1 MRFNEFK
8 SFLTEDKKKTYAI
21 GDSHAN
27 AIAKAGGFVNLTK
40 DGRRV
45 ERPENQAAVNQ
56 VLPGSVV
63 VVSLGANNM
72 LDENKDSVAD
82 QIADLLQ
89 TLVSKKCK
97 VYYIL
102 FAETDNP
109 KYAKDRNRLRTAVQS
124 AIPSSVH
131 VIDMGRLSIKN
142 GDGVHANGGWY
153 NSTAQTIKSES
164 ADFPSTT
171 SQVPAQDSVLPSKEV
186 GEVNQATKVS
196 PSIYIVVSGDN
207 LTHIA
212 KEHGVPLADLI
223 AANKQIKNPNK
234 IYPGDKV
241 IIPGGRHTNPTPLPP
256 DVERG
261 HPTMKDDPRIVT
273 PPPSQASKP
282 KKKKTFSKY
291 EIANTESAGEC
302 FDFFKGKGLNDIQC
316 AAFVGNFYEESKFNT
331 RAHNEP
337 ENARGIVQ
345 WRLDRLSGLANFAK
359 KVKKKWH
366 DFELQLDYT
375 WHELTGR
382 FKKVLPAL
390 DRNKNN
396 LEECVRIVMDDYEV
410 ANPISYPKRLGYA
423 ESAMRLFGT
432 ETERK

>member
-8 SFLTEDKKKTYAI
+8 SVLREDKKKTYAI

-27 AIAKAGGFVNLTK
+27 AIAKAGGFVNLSK

-72 LDENKDSVAD
+72 LDENKDSIAD
-82 QIADLLQ
+82 QIANLLQ
-89 TLVSKKCK
+89 TLLSKKCK

-109 KYAKDRNRLRTAVQS
+109 KFAKDRNRLRTAVQS

-142 GDGVHANGGWY
+142 GDGIHANGGWY
-153 NSTAQTIKSES
+153 NSTAQTISSES
-164 ADFPSTT
+164 TDFPRVT
-171 SQVPAQDSVLPSKEV
+171 SQVSAQDSLSP
-186 GEVNQATKVS
+186 GEEIVDTNQATKVS
-196 PSIYIVVSGDN
+196 PSSYTVVGGDN
-207 LTHIA
+207 LTNIA

-241 IIPGGRHTNPTPLPP
+241 IIPGGSHTNPTPLPQ
-256 DVERG
+256 DVERD
-261 HPTMKDDPRIVT
+261 HPTMKDDPRIIKPLT
-273 PPPSQASKP
+273 SQDAQP

-291 EIANTESAGEC
+291 EIANTDSAGEC
-302 FDFFKGKGLNDIQC
+302 FDFFKSKGLNDIQC
-316 AAFVGNFYEESKFNT
+316 SAFVGNFYTESRFNT
-331 RAHNEP
+331 KAHNES

-345 WRLDRLSGLANFAK
+345 WRLDRLQGLVDFAK
-359 KVKKKWH
+359 KLKKKWH
-366 DFELQLDYT
+366 SLELQLDYT
-375 WHELTGR
+375 WHELTGI
-382 FKKVLPAL
+382 KKITLSEL
-390 DRNKNN
+390 DKNKNN
-396 LEECVRIVMDDYEV
+396 LEKCVQIVMNKYEV
-410 ANPISYPKRLGYA
+410 ADPKSYPERLGYA
-423 ESAMRLFGT
+423 ESALRLFGM
-432 ETERK
+432 EPSNK

>member
-89 TLVSKKCK
+89 TLLSKKCK

-131 VIDMGRLSIKN
+131 VIDMGKLSIKN

-164 ADFPSTT
+164 TNFPSAT
-171 SQVPAQDSVLPSKEV
+171 SQVPAQDSLSP
-186 GEVNQATKVS
+186 GEEIVDVNQATKVS
-196 PSIYIVVSGDN
+196 PSSYTVVSGDN
-207 LTHIA
+207 LSNIA

-241 IIPGGRHTNPTPLPP
+241 IIPGGSHTNPTPLPP
-256 DVERG
+256 AVERG
-261 HPTMKDDPRIVT
+261 HPTMKDDPRIVAPT
-273 PPPSQASKP
+273 QP
-282 KKKKTFSKY
+282 KKKKSFSKY
-291 EIANTESAGEC
+291 EIANTEAAGEC
-302 FDFFKGKGLNDIQC
+302 FDFFKGKGFNDIQC
-316 AAFVGNFYEESKFNT
+316 SAFVGNFNAESGFNT
-331 RAHNEP
+331 TAHNKK
-337 ENARGIVQ
+337 ENARGIIQ
-345 WRLDRLSGLANFAK
+345 WRLDRLSGLADFAK

-366 DFELQLDYT
+366 SLELQLDYS

-382 FKKVLPAL
+382 YKKVLPAL
-390 DRNKNN
+390 ERNKNN
-396 LEECVRIVMDDYEV
+396 LEECVRIIMDDYEV
-410 ANPISYPKRLGYA
+410 ASPQSYPERLGYA
-423 ESAMRLFGT
+423 ESAMRLFGM
-432 ETERK
+432 EPGNK